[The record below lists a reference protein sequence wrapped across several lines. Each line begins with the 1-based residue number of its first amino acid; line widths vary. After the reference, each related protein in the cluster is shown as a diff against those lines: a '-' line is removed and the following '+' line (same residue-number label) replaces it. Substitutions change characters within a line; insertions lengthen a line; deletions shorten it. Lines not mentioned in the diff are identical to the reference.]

1 VPSTRV
7 VPPKGSV
14 WEVSWGRELASRRA
28 IAEASELSLRC
39 LSAVSRLDLG
49 WVSPKRVS
57 IPSPISTTTTARLR
71 SKRDVGAFSR
81 AEQTRS
87 SERTAPSLASSRGC
101 VAGLASNNRSSAR
114 GGAYVVD
121 GGGEVL
127 GPVGGVRRLLLAHH
141 VARHR
146 RDPRAAR
153 PARPAATRV
162 TSQADLVRVGRLAG
176 HSSGNLG

>member
-1 VPSTRV
+1 MPSARAAAPTSAHGAAQLLFV
-7 VPPKGSV
+7 VAAHIADARNRALLAATLDSIGRHHPDAPVVVVDNASPP
-14 WEVSWGRELASRRA
+14 
-28 IAEASELSLRC
+28 
-39 LSAVSRLDLG
+39 
-49 WVSPKRVS
+49 
-57 IPSPISTTTTARLR
+57 
-71 SKRDVGAFSR
+71 
-81 AEQTRS
+81 
-87 SERTAPSLASSRGC
+87 GC